1 MQVASYGPSGATV
14 NVSDPF
20 QGLSCVL
27 LSTYRWVYRW
37 WRQTGDVHA
46 STPYLAKK
54 QGISER
60 TVYRRLAAL
69 RRAGVLEADVTP
81 GVERRLRPVLPP
93 PAKHRLRAGSAE
105 RKSTTPDSRVS
116 GVNVRGMSGVT
127 PYRDPNALTLED
139 TTRQQSTGALPPST
153 QKQDNRVEV
162 QDKGAAIAADSE
174 LVQAVTQVGVLVST
188 ARKLVQAHG
197 EEAVRSQLQA
207 LPHRAARDRA
217 AVLVKSIREAWS
229 IPATV
234 VQNQDKQRK
243 DSKDSQKRQ
252 EKALR
257 IALEHKQKQ
266 ERQKLREAF
275 QGLPEARQ
283 AAYLA
288 EAQQQAAKDSP
299 GAFSVLSGRYGFGPW
314 IMDKALRLFAADGL

>member
-1 MQVASYGPSGATV
+1 MQVSSYGPSGPSV

-69 RRAGVLEADVTP
+69 RKAGVLEADVTP

-93 PAKHRLRAGSAE
+93 PQKHRLKSALPE
-105 RKSTTPDSRVS
+105 RKSTTFTPIVS
-116 GVNVRGMSGVT
+116 GVNVRGVSGVT
-127 PYRDPNALTLED
+127 PYRDSYALTLED
-139 TTRQQSTGALPPST
+139 TTNKQSTGALT
-153 QKQDNRVEV
+153 DQTEKTEGRVEARSE
-162 QDKGAAIAADSE
+162 GAARAADSE
-174 LVQAVTQVGVLVST
+174 LVKTLASVGVLVST
-188 ARKLVQAHG
+188 ARKLVQVHG
-197 EEAVRSQLQA
+197 EDAVRSQLTA
-207 LPHRAARDRA
+207 LPHRSARDRA

-229 IPATV
+229 IPAV
-234 VQNQDKQRK
+234 VVENHEKQHK
-243 DSKDSQKRQ
+243 DFQKSQG
-252 EKALR
+252 KAAR
-257 IALEHKQKQ
+257 IALERKQQQ
-266 ERQKLREAF
+266 ERENVRQAF
-275 QGLPEARQ
+275 QGLPEARK

-288 EAQQQAAKDSP
+288 EAQRQAAKDSP

-314 IMDKALRLFAADGL
+314 IMDRALRLFVADGL

>member
-1 MQVASYGPSGATV
+1 MQVSSYGSSGAAV

-69 RRAGVLEADVTP
+69 RKAGVLEADVTP

-93 PAKHRLRAGSAE
+93 PPKHRMRAASFE
-105 RKSTTPDSRVS
+105 RKSTTFAPIVS

-127 PYRDPNALTLED
+127 PYRDSYALTLED
-139 TTRQQSTGALPPST
+139 TTRQQSTGALPEDPKNQ
-153 QKQDNRVEV
+153 QKRVEV
-162 QDKGAAIAADSE
+162 QSTGAAIAADSE
-174 LVQAVTQVGVLVST
+174 LVQAVTALGVLVST
-188 ARKLVQAHG
+188 ARKLVQVHG
-197 EEAVRSQLQA
+197 EDAVRSQLQA
-207 LPHRAARDRA
+207 LPHRSARDRA
-217 AVLVKSIREAWS
+217 AVLVKSIRESWS
-229 IPATV
+229 VPAAV
-234 VQNQDKQRK
+234 VERQEKQHR
-243 DSKDSQKRQ
+243 DSEKRR

-257 IALEHKQKQ
+257 VALDRKQQ
-266 ERQKLREAF
+266 EERQNIREAF
-275 QGLPEARQ
+275 QGLPEARK

-314 IMDKALRLFAADGL
+314 IMDRALRLFVADGL

>member
-1 MQVASYGPSGATV
+1 MQVASYGPSGAAV

-27 LSTYRWVYRW
+27 LSTYRWFYRW

-69 RRAGVLEADVTP
+69 RRAGLLETDVTP
-81 GVERRLRPVLPP
+81 GVERRLRPVVPP
-93 PAKHRLRAGSAE
+93 PPKHRLRAASPG
-105 RKSTTPDSRVS
+105 RKSTNFVSIVS

-127 PYRDPNALTLED
+127 PYRDSDALTLED
-139 TTRQQSTGALPPST
+139 TTNRQRTGTLPADLKNKGEHVEAESTGAA
-153 QKQDNRVEV
+153 V
-162 QDKGAAIAADSE
+162 AADSE
-174 LVQAVTQVGVLVST
+174 MVKAMAALGVLLST
-188 ARKLVQAHG
+188 ARKLVQVHG
-197 EEAVRSQLQA
+197 EDSVRSQLQA
-207 LPHRAARDRA
+207 LPHRSARDRA
-217 AVLVKSIREAWS
+217 AVLVKSIRESWAV
-229 IPATV
+229 PAAV
-234 VQNQDKQRK
+234 VEKHEKQHK
-243 DSKDSQKRQ
+243 DAQRRQ
-252 EKALR
+252 EKAFR
-257 IALEHKQKQ
+257 QALEAKQQQ

-275 QGLPEARQ
+275 QELPEARK

-314 IMDKALRLFAADGL
+314 IMEKALRLFEADGL